1 MTIHQTQEAKGCV
14 ITPMP
19 ARSGGPAVFTVAF
32 KVPAGL
38 AAGDIIEMCDLPES
52 TTIAD
57 ATLICDDLDSNGAPL
72 LALDVGLMSGEPG
85 STDAGRTCGN
95 ELFAADQVGRTGGVS
110 RMSKAAGFTLAKSTG
125 KRSIGVKVATGAATL
140 VPGGY
145 IRLQL
150 AIVQ

>member
-1 MTIHQTQEAKGCV
+1 MTIHQTQEATGSI

-19 ARSGGPAVFTVAF
+19 SRVGVPVVFTVAF

-52 TTIAD
+52 TTVVD
-57 ATLICDDLDSNGAPL
+57 AKLICDDLDSNGAPL
-72 LALDVGLMSGEPG
+72 IALDVGLMSGEPG

-95 ELFAADQVGRTGGVS
+95 ELFAADQVGRAGGVS
-110 RMSKAAGFTLAKSTG
+110 RMSKAAGFTIPKAPA

-140 VPGGY
+140 TPGGY

-150 AIVQ
+150 AIAQ